1 MKIKIG
7 TWTDERTGEVKD
19 RYLLFGKVMKSKF
32 GTVGAKGTSK
42 LDIFLS
48 PGMGEQLERIAMW
61 GYDALAYN
69 GIQKFATMLVEAYE
83 DAREWQGKTY
93 VDYIALNVIDV
104 SEKRGKAAPKKA
116 NEVEPQ
122 DPMEGFTD
130 INSDDLPF

>member
-7 TWTDERTGEVKD
+7 TYTDERTGEVKD
-19 RYLLFGKVMKSKF
+19 RYLIFGKVMKSKF

-42 LDIFLS
+42 LDISLS
-48 PGMGEQLERIAMW
+48 PGMGEDLCRIAMW

-69 GIQKFATMLVEAYE
+69 GIQKFSTMLVEAYE

-93 VDYIALNVIDV
+93 VDYIPLNVIEV
-104 SEKRGKAAPKKA
+104 SERRGKSAQQKSR
-116 NEVEPQ
+116 EVEPQ
-122 DPMEGFTD
+122 DPMAGFTD